1 MTRFAAAGLPRFRA
15 LSGAGCGAAGLA
27 LLTPLLVMARDR
39 IGLAEVALLYLV
51 PVIAA
56 AAIGGLW
63 PALLVALAADLLVNF
78 FFLPP
83 YHTLLVDNQNHVI
96 VLIIYLLVAASFS
109 ATVDIAARQRAIAA
123 RRDTE
128 ARLLAKAS
136 ATPVAEDSVTTLLS
150 DIRDVFGMTAVALLE
165 SAPTGER
172 RAAAVGPLVE
182 SRPVL
187 SAPAGNGLRLVAWG
201 PETFAEDQQSLQR
214 MAAAAAR
221 LLEAQRLTAEAVR
234 AEELAKVDQVRAALL
249 AAVGH
254 DLRTPLAAI
263 KAAVSSLRQPQLDL
277 PNEAKTEL
285 LATIEEATDRLTNL
299 VENLLSL
306 SRLQAGALSVQLV
319 AVAVDGAVAQAV
331 LNTGSLP
338 VQVQIDVPDNLP
350 PVRADA
356 GLLER
361 VIGNLLTNAAAASPP
376 GHAVRVIADSRPGEI
391 QLRVI
396 DHGPGVPVDQQAR
409 IFEPFQRLHDRSTT
423 AGLGLGLAIARGF
436 MEAMNGR
443 IAASDTPGG
452 GLTMTI
458 SLPTAQLRSDGP
470 GRTAAEEP
478 A

>member
-1 MTRFAAAGLPRFRA
+1 MTRLAATGLPRVRA
-15 LSGAGCGAAGLA
+15 LTGAGCGATGLVLLTA
-27 LLTPLLVMARDR
+27 LLVTVRDR
-39 IGLAEVALLYLV
+39 LGLAEVALLYLV
-51 PVIAA
+51 PVMAA

-78 FFLPP
+78 FFVPP
-83 YHTLLVDNQNHVI
+83 YHTLLVSSQNHVI

-109 ATVDIAARQRAIAA
+109 VTVDVAARQRATAA

-136 ATPVAEDSVTTLLS
+136 AGPVADDSLTTLLT
-150 DIRDVFGMTAVALLE
+150 DIREVFGMTAVALLE

-172 RAAAVGPLVE
+172 PAAAVGPLVE

-201 PETFAEDQQSLQR
+201 PETFAEDQQSLRR

-221 LLEAQRLTAEAVR
+221 LLEAQRLAAEAVR
-234 AEELAKVDQVRAALL
+234 AEELTQIDQVRSALL

-263 KAAVSSLRQPQLDL
+263 KAAVSSLRQPQLHL
-277 PNEAKTEL
+277 PTEARAEL
-285 LATIEEATDRLTNL
+285 LATIEESSDRLTNL

-306 SRLQAGALSVQLV
+306 SRLQAGALSVQLTDV
-319 AVAVDGAVAQAV
+319 ALDSAVAQAV

-338 VQVQIDVPDNLP
+338 VEVHSEVPDDLP
-350 PVRADA
+350 HVRADA

-361 VIGNLLTNAAAASPP
+361 VIANLLINAAAASPP
-376 GHAVRVIADSRPGEI
+376 ASAVRVIAESHPAEI

-396 DHGPGVPVDQQAR
+396 DHGAGVPADQQDR
-409 IFEPFQRLHDRSTT
+409 IFQPFQRLHDRSTT

-436 MEAMNGR
+436 MEAMDGR
-443 IAASDTPGG
+443 ITASDTPGG

-458 SLPTAQLRSDGP
+458 SLPAANPRNADP
-470 GRTAAEEP
+470 ARTAAAEP

>member
-1 MTRFAAAGLPRFRA
+1 
-15 LSGAGCGAAGLA
+15 
-27 LLTPLLVMARDR
+27 
-39 IGLAEVALLYLV
+39 
-51 PVIAA
+51 
-56 AAIGGLW
+56 
-63 PALLVALAADLLVNF
+63 
-78 FFLPP
+78 
-83 YHTLLVDNQNHVI
+83 
-96 VLIIYLLVAASFS
+96 
-109 ATVDIAARQRAIAA
+109 
-123 RRDTE
+123 
-128 ARLLAKAS
+128 
-136 ATPVAEDSVTTLLS
+136 
-150 DIRDVFGMTAVALLE
+150 
-165 SAPTGER
+165 
-172 RAAAVGPLVE
+172 
-182 SRPVL
+182 
-187 SAPAGNGLRLVAWG
+187 
-201 PETFAEDQQSLQR
+201 

-396 DHGPGVPVDQQAR
+396 DHGPGVPIDQQAR